1 MRLFGLLLL
10 LLSALT
16 VGAQQVR
23 SVIPYRMVGGKM
35 IVDMQMNGETR
46 SFVFDTGAG
55 KTSLTGEVCDEL
67 GLATVDSMR
76 ITDVNSKQVA
86 YPLVMIESLLTPDNK
101 INFSK
106 VPAMRMPEPSPLVCF
121 QVDGI
126 IGSDVL
132 AQLIVEIDGKAKT
145 ITLTSAENPSKVSLR
160 RMLPF
165 VQGKMPIV
173 TLQAGRGNSLVCLFD
188 TGCPGFLELKSS
200 DFEALKDAAA
210 FEVRAEGYGEGSFG
224 IGGQAATASTYRVC
238 FPQLSVGAAKF
249 ANVSSETSTPPY
261 TLLGVKLLDYGKV
274 TLDYPRARFYFEPY
288 EEKFDLTEKHYDMG
302 LRVKDG
308 ELVVAAV
315 WTGLKGVVEV
325 GDKVTKI
332 NGKPTGTYDFCESI
346 INGIPELKE
355 KKKTKLTVLTKD
367 GEKEIVYQ
375 KK

>member
-288 EEKFDLTEKHYDMG
+288 EGKFDLTEKHYDMG

-315 WTGLKGVVEV
+315 WTGLKGLVEV

>member
-1 MRLFGLLLL
+1 MRLFGLLLF

-35 IVDMQMNGETR
+35 IVDMQMNGVGR

>member
-288 EEKFDLTEKHYDMG
+288 EEEFDMTEKHYDMG

-332 NGKPTGTYDFCESI
+332 NGKPAGTYDFCESI

-355 KKKTKLTVLTKD
+355 KKKTKLTILTKD